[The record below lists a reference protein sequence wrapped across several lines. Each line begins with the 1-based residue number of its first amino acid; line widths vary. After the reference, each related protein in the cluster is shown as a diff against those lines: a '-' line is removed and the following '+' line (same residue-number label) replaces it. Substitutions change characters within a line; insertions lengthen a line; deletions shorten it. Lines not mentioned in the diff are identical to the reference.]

1 MNPVDIMVIII
12 FALSMLWGFM
22 RGFIKEAISLVSW
35 IAAAIIASTF
45 ASPLAAHFGST
56 TAAMQSA
63 VGSATMAQPIS
74 LAAIAIAFIVIFVA
88 VLFAGSIIGYILA
101 GAVSVTG
108 LGFINRILGAGF
120 GFARG
125 YIMVII
131 FMFVCELTPM
141 GAQPAWSQSQFVA
154 DFAPAVAWF
163 SNIVQPGIA
172 QIKAYGT
179 SAVQNLGNT
188 ATQGYSAVIQGVGSH
203 N

>member
-1 MNPVDIMVIII
+1 MNPVDILVIII

-22 RGFIKEAISLVSW
+22 RGFIKEAVSLISW

-45 ASPLAAHFGST
+45 ASPLAQHFGST
-56 TAAMQSA
+56 TTAVQSA
-63 VGSATMAQPIS
+63 VGSATLAQPIS
-74 LAAIAIAFIVIFVA
+74 LAAIAISFVVIFVA

-108 LGFINRILGAGF
+108 LGILNRILGAGF

-131 FMFVCELTPM
+131 FMFIAELTPM
-141 GAQPAWSQSQFVA
+141 GAQAAWAQSQFVIA
-154 DFAPAVAWF
+154 FAPAVAWF
-163 SNIVQPGIA
+163 SNEVQPGI
-172 QIKAYGT
+172 QQLKAYGT
-179 SAVQNLGNT
+179 SLGNS
-188 ATQGYSAVIQGVGSH
+188 ATQGYSAVIQGVGTH